1 MNLIAR
7 AVCELN
13 ARVRSGSYW
22 VRLLTL
28 VALLLGNAVAC
39 LAQSDEWKRDNDR
52 GNRYEGTIERAV
64 SQLDLDLLSLTS
76 AREKLEGDEE
86 LNVRFYLPESI
97 SAEIVARELVEAVHY
112 WMLSKPFE
120 PAEAGWRDFGP
131 WPTSEVLSKN
141 QISFDNIGVL
151 VRVQS
156 EQSNADVLSPAMIY
170 HSSPG
175 EPSGDYTFLFQPS
188 VPLRRLDY
196 SVYRVGADG
205 AEILSASLG
214 ETKRAGVPFAVEI
227 DLTGESSG
235 LMRLELAG
243 KYRNRTGGP
252 VREYEFYHRVQDAP

>member
-175 EPSGDYTFLFQPS
+175 EPSGDYTFLFQALGAASQIGLLGVSSWSRRRRDS
-188 VPLRRLDY
+188 VSVARRNEEGGRAICGRNRLD
-196 SVYRVGADG
+196 
-205 AEILSASLG
+205 
-214 ETKRAGVPFAVEI
+214 
-227 DLTGESSG
+227 GESSG